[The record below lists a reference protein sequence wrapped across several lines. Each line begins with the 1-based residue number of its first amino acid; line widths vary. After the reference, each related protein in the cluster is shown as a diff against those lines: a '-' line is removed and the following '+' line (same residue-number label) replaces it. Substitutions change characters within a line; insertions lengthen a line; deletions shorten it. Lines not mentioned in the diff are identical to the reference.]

1 MPATTRIARFL
12 KRARSQSA
20 YTSNPRA
27 ITYSVIAISGLSIV
41 LLFPELS
48 EAATNA
54 SQVAVAGEA
63 ELNSALS
70 NIKSLVSGVV
80 GKIITIVA
88 LGFGL
93 AGSIFKFNPVAIAGS
108 FGVALTAA
116 FGPSAV
122 MAVVGA
128 TF

>member
-1 MPATTRIARFL
+1 MSATVRILRLSIKGRNQNIAAL
-12 KRARSQSA
+12 STKS
-20 YTSNPRA
+20 
-27 ITYSVIAISGLSIV
+27 ITYSIIAISVLSI
-41 LLFPELS
+41 LALFPEFS

-54 SQVAVAGEA
+54 SQGAVAGEA